1 MPPRVPAAP
10 MEPAEVSG
18 RCPDPSPLDRGVYG
32 DFFPYPGGGVSEPRN
47 GVTLGSESAS
57 RSGYL
62 GFGPVSA
69 PKWVLR
75 GRKDVGFRIPLT
87 LDPTPR
93 VCDDLG
99 VSSDC
104 APSPTASA
112 SVFSGIE

>member
-1 MPPRVPAAP
+1 

-99 VSSDC
+99 GWV
-104 APSPTASA
+104 PT
-112 SVFSGIE
+112 VPLPLLPQLLFSRV